1 MECELLKLPVVYVGR
16 SWYVCSLYAQDTTH
30 VHVLTLCSEFLYAR
44 YNFHMKLLYYRVQQ
58 LYT

>member
-30 VHVLTLCSEFLYAR
+30 VYVLTVCSEFCTHVTI
-44 YNFHMKLLYYRVQQ
+44 F
-58 LYT
+58 T